1 MTDQD
6 KSAPGLILAL
16 WAAGLGA
23 AAQFAK
29 VAVIFPS
36 LQEIYPEAGASL
48 GFVVSVISFLGVAFG
63 LFAGLIV
70 ARGARKMLL
79 LALLLGAAVSIWQAT
94 FPAIPVMLA
103 SRVLEGISHLI
114 IVVAAPTLIAQY
126 AAPRHRPL
134 ALTLWSTFFGVS
146 FALVAWLGLPLIAIG
161 GPTLLFVIHA
171 AYMAAIALLL
181 MLILPGRKVMTGPPP
196 RLGLKEVLARHIE
209 IYRSP
214 FLAAPALGWLFY
226 TLTFVSLLAIL
237 PGFVA
242 AEHRGMV
249 AIVMPVAGIATGL
262 TIGVAL
268 LRRTEAINVVLL
280 GFGLA
285 ALASVAMAVFPESPW
300 PAICLAAT
308 LGLVQGASFTAVPQ
322 LNPSA
327 EGQSFANGAMA
338 QMGNLG
344 NACGTPLL
352 FVLSQAFGHDG
363 IVGFLIASYALGILV
378 HLTQVRRRS
387 AAAAQR
393 PGAA

>member
-79 LALLLGAAVSIWQAT
+79 LALLLGAAVSLWQAT

-134 ALTLWSTFFGVS
+134 ALTL
-146 FALVAWLGLPLIAIG
+146 
-161 GPTLLFVIHA
+161 
-171 AYMAAIALLL
+171 
-181 MLILPGRKVMTGPPP
+181 
-196 RLGLKEVLARHIE
+196 
-209 IYRSP
+209 
-214 FLAAPALGWLFY
+214 
-226 TLTFVSLLAIL
+226 
-237 PGFVA
+237 
-242 AEHRGMV
+242 
-249 AIVMPVAGIATGL
+249 
-262 TIGVAL
+262 
-268 LRRTEAINVVLL
+268 
-280 GFGLA
+280 
-285 ALASVAMAVFPESPW
+285 
-300 PAICLAAT
+300 
-308 LGLVQGASFTAVPQ
+308 
-322 LNPSA
+322 
-327 EGQSFANGAMA
+327 
-338 QMGNLG
+338 
-344 NACGTPLL
+344 
-352 FVLSQAFGHDG
+352 
-363 IVGFLIASYALGILV
+363 
-378 HLTQVRRRS
+378 
-387 AAAAQR
+387 
-393 PGAA
+393 